1 MQGLEETEEDRKRD
15 RERRRQ
21 AQKYDSQ
28 ANKNA
33 VKEHWSN
40 KSREEMTE
48 RDWRIFRE
56 DFNISYKGV
65 NVSGDAL
72 PCRNWTEA
80 ALPEE
85 LMKAIKEL
93 VRPYTLPFFHLFL
106 STYKLFSVK
115 LYNP

>member
-1 MQGLEETEEDRKRD
+1 MLPVQGFEETEEDRKRD

-21 AQKYDSQ
+21 ASLYDAQ
-28 ANKNA
+28 ANKNV

-65 NVSGDAL
+65 NVSGGAL
-72 PCRNWTEA
+72 PYRSWDEA
-80 ALPEE
+80 PLPEE
-85 LMKAIKEL
+85 LMKAIRDL
-93 VRPYTLPFFHLFL
+93 VRDRSLPPLPFLQ
-106 STYKLFSVK
+106 ST
-115 LYNP
+115 